1 MLWLRK
7 KILGGL
13 LRMSKIDNNI
23 HPTLHEFMDDF
34 YKKYKD
40 LMKELEDK

>member
-1 MLWLRK
+1 MLCLHK

-13 LRMSKIDNNI
+13 LRMAKIDNNI
-23 HPTLHEFMDDF
+23 DPTLHEFMVDF

-40 LMKELEDK
+40 LMKELEDN